1 MGGAKANAAAAAA
14 IEAVSLAFNSCREEF
29 EHSLNAARKTL
40 APPKP
45 ARDPNADGP
54 KREKCKLSLTG
65 RNHEGQGE
73 LIEPRPI
80 EDLPRPTLER

>member
-1 MGGAKANAAAAAA
+1 MRGARANAAAAA
-14 IEAVSLAFNSCREEF
+14 IDAVRLAFHSCREEF
-29 EHSLNAARKTL
+29 EHSLTAARKTL

-54 KREKCKLSLTG
+54 KREKHKLSLAG

-73 LIEPRPI
+73 LT
-80 EDLPRPTLER
+80 EDAAPADA